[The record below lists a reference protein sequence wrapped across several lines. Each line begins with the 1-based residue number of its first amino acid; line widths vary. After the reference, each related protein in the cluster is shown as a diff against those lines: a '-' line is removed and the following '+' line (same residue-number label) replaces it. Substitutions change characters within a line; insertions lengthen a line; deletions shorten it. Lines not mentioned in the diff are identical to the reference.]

1 MKQAR
6 AIIADDEDALR
17 AYLKDRLSALWPELT
32 ITGEARDGEAA
43 LKLIR
48 DTGPDIA
55 FLDIQMPGLSG
66 IEVAKEAAGICL
78 FVFVTAHDRYAI
90 AAFESEAIDYLL
102 KPVTDGRLSKTIQ
115 RLQERLASET
125 VPDLSGLFQRMS
137 RSSASSPGHLQW
149 IKAQHRESIRLIPVA
164 DIYYF
169 KSTDKYTSLRTKDGE
184 FLIRK
189 TIKELEDEL
198 DPAQFWRV
206 HRASIV
212 NVKAIHTVDRS
223 FAGSLTIT
231 FKDIK
236 DHVIVSR
243 AYSHLFKQM

>member
-1 MKQAR
+1 MKQSR

-17 AYLKDRLSALWPELT
+17 TYLKDKLSALWPELA
-32 ITGEARDGEAA
+32 IIGEARDGEAA
-43 LKLIR
+43 LKLILETR
-48 DTGPDIA
+48 PDIA

-66 IEVAKEAAGICL
+66 IQVAKEAVGTCL
-78 FVFVTAHDRYAI
+78 FVFVTAHDRYAVD
-90 AAFESEAIDYLL
+90 AFESEAIDYLL
-102 KPVTDGRLSKTIQ
+102 KPVTDERLGKTVQ
-115 RLQERLASET
+115 RLQERLAAGT
-125 VPDLSGLFQRMS
+125 VPDLSGIFERMS
-137 RSSASSPGHLQW
+137 RSSASFPGHLQW
-149 IKAQHRESIRLIPVA
+149 IKAQHKESIRLIPVA

-198 DPAQFWRV
+198 DPTQFWRV

-212 NVKAIHTVDRS
+212 NVKAILTVNRS
-223 FAGSLTIT
+223 LAGSFTIT
-231 FKDIK
+231 FRDIK
-236 DHVIVSR
+236 DHVDVSR